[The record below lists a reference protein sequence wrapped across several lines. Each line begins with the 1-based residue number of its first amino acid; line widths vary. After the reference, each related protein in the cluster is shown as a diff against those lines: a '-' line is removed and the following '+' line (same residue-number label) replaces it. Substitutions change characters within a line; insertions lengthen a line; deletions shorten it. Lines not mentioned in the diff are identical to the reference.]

1 MSRGKKILIMNY
13 EKNWKEFK
21 NCLIKTKDINK
32 ESICKKPTRFAD
44 PYNIIDITLDRLITK
59 MNEMESGNK

>member
-1 MSRGKKILIMNY
+1 MNRGKKILIMNY
-13 EKNWKEFK
+13 ENNWKEFK

-32 ESICKKPTRFAD
+32 ELICKKPTKFAD
-44 PYNIIDITLDRLITK
+44 PYKIIDITLDRLIAK